1 MLSLTAMAAELQ
13 EHTAWQETPELLTE
27 DQYIGMIIRGLKR
40 LYIDTGRASEYKDEN
55 IIRSDDLYY
64 NADLLIDEQYYIM
77 LCSQID
83 FFKKVQSDVNNV
95 MSYTTN
101 ALSVTNADK
110 PYANLKNTIEDL
122 EKERRIVY
130 YKMARFTLGE

>member
-27 DQYIGMIIRGLKR
+27 EQYIGMIIRGLKR